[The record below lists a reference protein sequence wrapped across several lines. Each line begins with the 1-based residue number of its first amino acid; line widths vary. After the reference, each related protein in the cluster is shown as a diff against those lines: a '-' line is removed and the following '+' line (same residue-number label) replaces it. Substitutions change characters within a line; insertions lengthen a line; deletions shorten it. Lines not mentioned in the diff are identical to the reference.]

1 MYTIKTYKTLTET
14 VVCNDHV
21 KHLKQE
27 GVYTQLPK
35 TANMSGFYAH
45 CSVQNNFS
53 CFYVPRKTLVF
64 LYEYNDNIKNNNLL
78 KIGDISVL
86 PICHLITTTH

>member
-53 CFYVPRKTLVF
+53 CFYVPRKALAF
-64 LYEYNDNIKNNNLL
+64 LYEYNDNI
-78 KIGDISVL
+78 
-86 PICHLITTTH
+86 